1 MNSEGVSNHC
11 SAQAKAYSFQL
22 SFAQESWPRSWSR
35 WPEGLADSVYLL
47 WLVMTVHYVN
57 VEIICRNQEK
67 LWGMKMMLKR
77 AIMQRRSKHIL
88 SLLWMRLALVFNF
101 EWIPNVSSSMDSQ
114 LNNVSS
120 SILDDQEAQCAHRV
134 SESIAKGL
142 QLTIHW

>member
-101 EWIPNVSSSMDSQ
+101 EWIPSWTTSRPQSWMIRRHNARIGSLNLLLKGYSSQYIGRSSS
-114 LNNVSS
+114 VK
-120 SILDDQEAQCAHRV
+120 A
-134 SESIAKGL
+134 
-142 QLTIHW
+142 